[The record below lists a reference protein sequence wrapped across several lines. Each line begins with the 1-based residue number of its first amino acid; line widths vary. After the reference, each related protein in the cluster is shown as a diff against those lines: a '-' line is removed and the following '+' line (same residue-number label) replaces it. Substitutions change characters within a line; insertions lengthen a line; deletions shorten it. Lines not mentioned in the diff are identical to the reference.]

1 MFRLRVRSPAQWQ
14 PIEVKALVSWWLVRL
29 FSQVRL
35 DSGHKVA
42 KRDPISIVGSAT
54 LLLEAITIALAIPF
68 ALRSEI
74 TSRAWFVGICVVAMV
89 VAVLATGL
97 MRKKSG
103 VLLGWLVQVLMFVAS
118 ILVPAML
125 FLAVVFTS
133 LWVTALWVASKVQKA
148 RP

>member
-35 DSGHKVA
+35 NSGHKVA
-42 KRDPISIVGSAT
+42 KRDPVSIVGSAT

-74 TSRAWFVGICVVAMV
+74 TSRAWFVGICVAAIV
-89 VAVLATGL
+89 VAALATGL

-125 FLAVVFTS
+125 FLAIVFTS
-133 LWVTALWVASKVQKA
+133 LWVTALWVASKVRKA

>member
-1 MFRLRVRSPAQWQ
+1 
-14 PIEVKALVSWWLVRL
+14 
-29 FSQVRL
+29 
-35 DSGHKVA
+35 
-42 KRDPISIVGSAT
+42 VGSAT

-125 FLAVVFTS
+125 FLAIVFTS
-133 LWVTALWVASKVQKA
+133 LWVTALWVASKVRKA